1 MNSGK
6 NVIKCMI
13 APRFKIESEGNDIK
27 ITHSYS
33 KDNKYCICESKIE
46 QEINQIELNE
56 FQSLNDDK
64 IEYIQD
70 IKNQD
75 PTTSYVLLNEK
86 SIISITN
93 DVSDE
98 NDAISKITIHNTNE
112 QNFSRGGSAIYKG
125 VVYKLIISNSKAAF
139 VYYHSKNEVT
149 HGIKVFETIDDLLTQ
164 KVSKDI
170 KSAHLGKI
178 NDILF
183 TSDCKYLYSCG
194 NDGIVKRWS
203 LDSEELP
210 VKSIFLTNGPISSVR
225 LNPFNESLFVAACAN
240 GYLIFYS
247 MEKDQEKKIIRFNN
261 ESHETGKKSSKDLPF
276 AGPAIWAD
284 FSPNNPFLVFASG
297 ISYLKKY
304 YIPDYF
310 D

>member
-1 MNSGK
+1 MNSLCK
-6 NVIKCMI
+6 I
-13 APRFKIESEGNDIK
+13 APRFKIESEGNDIE

-33 KDNKYCICESKIE
+33 KDNKYCICRRKIE
-46 QEINQIELNE
+46 KEINQIELNE
-56 FQSLNDDK
+56 FQSSNDDGK
-64 IEYIQD
+64 IEYIKA
-70 IKNQD
+70 IKDQD
-75 PTTSYVLLNEK
+75 PTTSYVLFNEK
-86 SIISITN
+86 SIFSITN

-98 NDAISKITIHNTNE
+98 NDAISKITIHNFDG
-112 QNFSRGGSAIYKG
+112 QKFSKGNSANYAG
-125 VVYKLIISNSKAAF
+125 VVYKLIISDSKAAF
-139 VYYHSKNEVT
+139 VYYHAKNEVT
-149 HGIKVFETIDDLLTQ
+149 NGIKVFETIDDLFSR
-164 KVSKDI
+164 KIAKDI

-203 LDSEELP
+203 LDSQQLP
-210 VKSIFLTNGPISSVR
+210 VKTIFLTNSPISSVR

-247 MEKDQEKKIIRFNN
+247 MEKNQEKKIIRFNN
-261 ESHETGKKSSKDLPF
+261 ESQDSGKKSSKDLPF
-276 AGPAIWAD
+276 TGPAIWAD
-284 FSPNNPFLVFASG
+284 FSPNDPFLVFASG
-297 ISYLKKY
+297 ISCLKKY